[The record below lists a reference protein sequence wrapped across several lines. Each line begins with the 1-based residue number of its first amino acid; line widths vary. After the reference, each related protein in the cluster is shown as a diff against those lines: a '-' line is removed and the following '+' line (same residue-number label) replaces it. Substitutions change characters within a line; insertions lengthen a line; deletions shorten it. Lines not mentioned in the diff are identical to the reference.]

1 MQLNIHH
8 LIIIGF
14 FLFSRCHATD
24 DFLSDCESFFQ
35 SEPPT
40 AVFMDQL
47 MSSSPLLAN
56 SQRDPNS
63 HNFPGTD
70 SYAESRF
77 KFPSSIPESPGSS
90 SVKSLSDVRLSAQQN
105 KQNHPSSHSA
115 VTSLDYLL
123 APSPASQ
130 IDVSHYLLPLH
141 SDPEFSQNEADSANP
156 KRRYSDPILTAWM
169 NSASSP
175 SQPLSF
181 RHQTGLDNPVK
192 KSKHSRPS
200 PSASDGDVPERN
212 PFSPWEPDL
221 AMQNSDIMN
230 TPMAKSSDKTTNSS
244 KKANIWSSG
253 TVNDHNSPDGPTV
266 HWFTILKNKK
276 YFARFPYGILNTK
289 KLLSSQDGRLIIK
302 QSNLE
307 KLSFDTTAFTKHE
320 SPNDK
325 IYSNI
330 LDIIERTSA
339 RHNKGA
345 LEGKLVMTEKE
356 FIEYHTLLH
365 WMYPVNK
372 RRIGAYRKDLK
383 KAKESY
389 NNKDGRSRTILAL
402 DVLLENKTVWFSHWQ
417 RYLKI
422 RNPEKLMDQI
432 ESIKTDKMRDTII
445 GFVFYVEMIE
455 SIVPRSPS
463 SSVDESGEE
472 VHQSVIEEAFIIIEE
487 LFNPEYI
494 THQPSNDDEK
504 KRTSILEHL
513 VIRPRSPDIPPAL
526 WKLLESWLQKFRN
539 HFWNQILDAKS
550 NGLITTKSFFNTIFF
565 YSIQNL
571 TTQLKNV

>member
-1 MQLNIHH
+1 
-8 LIIIGF
+8 
-14 FLFSRCHATD
+14 
-24 DFLSDCESFFQ
+24 
-35 SEPPT
+35 
-40 AVFMDQL
+40 

-230 TPMAKSSDKTTNSS
+230 TQWPNHQTKRLIHQRKLT
-244 KKANIWSSG
+244 SG
-253 TVNDHNSPDGPTV
+253 
-266 HWFTILKNKK
+266 LQEL
-276 YFARFPYGILNTK
+276 FPYGILNTK

-487 LFNPEYI
+487 LF
-494 THQPSNDDEK
+494 D
-504 KRTSILEHL
+504 
-513 VIRPRSPDIPPAL
+513 PDIQL
-526 WKLLESWLQKFRN
+526 IN
-539 HFWNQILDAKS
+539 HQMMMKRRGINS
-550 NGLITTKSFFNTIFF
+550 
-565 YSIQNL
+565 
-571 TTQLKNV
+571 